1 MQVLP
6 KPTDESLVSW
16 YTAGLLIVWPPIRTL
31 TKQDWRG
38 GHQLG
43 VQGDGVILA
52 INHISWI
59 DPFAV
64 AHYVNDHGRSVRFLA
79 KAEVFDVP
87 LGGRILKGTNQ
98 IPVHRE
104 GGQAADAVS
113 AAVEAVK
120 TGGCVIVYPEGTITR
135 DPELWPMTGKTG
147 VARIALE
154 SRRPVVPVAQWGAH
168 EIMPPYQTQL
178 NLFPRKTIRIWAG
191 DPVDLSDLY
200 RRKTTEAVLQVA
212 TNRIMDA
219 VTEQLSLIRGEP
231 APADRWDRKAEAR
244 VPRGPTTLPRARR
257 AAKQASPAKPQES

>member
-6 KPTDESLVSW
+6 KPSDEPLVSW

-43 VQGDGVILA
+43 HQGDGLILA
-52 INHISWI
+52 VNHISWA
-59 DPFAV
+59 DPFVV

-87 LGGRILKGTNQ
+87 LGGRILKGTSQ

-104 GGQAADAVS
+104 GGQAANAVS
-113 AAVEAVK
+113 AVVEAVRA
-120 TGGCVIVYPEGTITR
+120 GECVIVYPEGTITR
-135 DPELWPMTGKTG
+135 DPQLWPMTAKTG

-154 SRRPVVPVAQWGAH
+154 SHRPVIPVAQWGAQ
-168 EIMPPYQTQL
+168 EILPPYAAQL
-178 NLFPRKTIRIWAG
+178 NLFPRKTIRIRAG

-200 RRKTTEAVLQVA
+200 RRKVTDEVLQVA

-219 VTEQLSLIRGEP
+219 ITDQLSLIRGEP
-231 APADRWDRKAEAR
+231 APADRWDRKAEMR
-244 VPRGPTTLPRARR
+244 TPRGPTKLSPVRR
-257 AAKQASPAKPQES
+257 AKKQAPPAETGQA